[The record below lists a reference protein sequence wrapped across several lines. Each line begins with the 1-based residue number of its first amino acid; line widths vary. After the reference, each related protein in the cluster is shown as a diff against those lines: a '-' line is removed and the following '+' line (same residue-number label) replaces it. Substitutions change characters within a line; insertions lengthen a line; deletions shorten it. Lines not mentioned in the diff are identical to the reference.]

1 MISLS
6 YIPQHPL
13 SNFARLF
20 WYYSGFRQP
29 HAKERLLPDGTVSLV
44 VNLRDDRVRM
54 FDSRDH
60 RKAETIDGHVLSGPR
75 AGYFVID
82 TLNMV
87 DTIGVHFH
95 PGGAFPFFR
104 MPASELRDQSL
115 SLDQLWGT
123 NGPDLRV
130 RLLSVRTPQEKFRV
144 LELWLLERLAKPLD
158 RHPAVAYALA
168 QFQLPGESLSVAAV
182 VSKIGMSQRHFI
194 QLFAAQ
200 VGLTP
205 KVFSRVIRFQQAVRS
220 ISAASTVD
228 WSQIALDC
236 GYYDQAHFIH
246 DFQEFSGIT
255 PASYL
260 VSGPRYLNHVPLLD

>member
-104 MPASELRDQSL
+104 MPASKLRDQSL

-168 QFQLPGESLSVAAV
+168 QFQLPAN
-182 VSKIGMSQRHFI
+182 R
-194 QLFAAQ
+194 
-200 VGLTP
+200 
-205 KVFSRVIRFQQAVRS
+205 SRS
-220 ISAASTVD
+220 PPS
-228 WSQIALDC
+228 
-236 GYYDQAHFIH
+236 
-246 DFQEFSGIT
+246 
-255 PASYL
+255 
-260 VSGPRYLNHVPLLD
+260 